1 MKKHFLTT
9 SAVAL
14 AAILIGAN
22 PANAQSAEWR
32 TENMGKANMEI
43 TVGGHMQQYV
53 GFADNDGSL
62 YRDIDTT
69 VASDDYQD
77 IDIQGNT
84 EINVLAEATLDS
96 GLTFGG
102 FVAFDGDNSFNH
114 NVERSYLFGQ
124 GNFGRVMIG
133 AAPDA
138 MYMTHFK
145 APNVGINVNADG
157 MNADEGG
164 NEVFNWVRPQSG
176 GLTSLAGLPFF
187 PTPVAHSGFGF
198 FGDVSWTPAA
208 TTQFGDVFSQKIAYM
223 SPKFGS
229 QDGMHNFQI
238 GASYAPDLEFADII
252 NLHNEKN
259 ELQYEDDITGFDYE
273 DIFTIGANY
282 EGTFSSV
289 DVGLSLGYLMGSST
303 NDANAY
309 EDPRM
314 WNAGLNIGYGGF
326 TFGTA
331 YGSHRDGFEMQDFS
345 NTFGPGGVTSSDIVS
360 SEGSAWEIGLA
371 YESGPFG
378 ISLNY
383 FDGDVEG
390 AVCNAAAVAGDACF
404 GEDESQIYQLSGMY
418 KLGSGVDVIATLGH
432 AEYDD
437 EVNETI
443 HLTPDADNPS
453 ADNEGTYF
461 VLGTRITF

>member
-1 MKKHFLTT
+1 MKKHLLTT

-43 TVGGHMQQYV
+43 TVGGHMQQYL
-53 GFADNDGSL
+53 GFADNDDSL
-62 YRDIDTT
+62 YGNIPGEN
-69 VASDDYQD
+69 DYQT

-84 EINVLAEATLDS
+84 EINVLAEATIDS

-124 GNFGRVMIG
+124 GSFGRVMLG
-133 AAPDA
+133 SAPDA

-145 APNVGINVNADG
+145 APNVGININADG

-164 NEVFNWVRPQSG
+164 NEVFNWVRPQNG
-176 GLTSLAGLPFF
+176 GYTNLLF
-187 PTPVAHSGFGF
+187 PALGTHNGFGF
-198 FGDVSWTPAA
+198 YGNVSWTPAA

-229 QDGMHNFQI
+229 QDGMHSFQI

-259 ELQYEDDITGFDYE
+259 ELQYDDDVAGFDYE
-273 DIFTIGANY
+273 NIFTIGANY

-289 DVGLSLGYLMGSST
+289 DLGLSLGYLMGSST
-303 NDANAY
+303 NDANLY

-326 TFGTA
+326 TFGAA
-331 YGSHRDGFEMQDFS
+331 YGSQRDGFEMTNF
-345 NTFGPGGVTSSDIVS
+345 TGFAGGNSDIIS

-378 ISLNY
+378 VSLNY

-390 AVCNAAAVAGDACF
+390 DVCNATAVAGDACF
-404 GEDESQIYQLSGMY
+404 GEDETQIYQLSGMY
-418 KLGSGVDVIATLGH
+418 KLGSGVDMVATLGH

-437 EVNETI
+437 EIVERI
-443 HLTPDADNPS
+443 HLAPGDDS